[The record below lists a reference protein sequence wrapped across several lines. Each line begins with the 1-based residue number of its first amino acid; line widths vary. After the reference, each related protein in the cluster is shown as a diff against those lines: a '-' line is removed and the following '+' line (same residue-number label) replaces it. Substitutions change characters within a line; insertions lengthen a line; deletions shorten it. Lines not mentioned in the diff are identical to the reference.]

1 MTLKHEEEL
10 IRLQRIVNLRL
21 LFSIRWQNVKV
32 FADNE
37 QVHVYWHNPKC
48 TQWQSHTKSCPVNHL
63 TKYVRSQEQK
73 LMSEFHNRHDR
84 KELKP

>member
-32 FADNE
+32 FADNG
-37 QVHVYWHNPKC
+37 QVHVYWHNPKG
-48 TQWQSHTKSCPVNHL
+48 TQWESHTKSCSVSHL
-63 TKYVRSQEQK
+63 TKYTRSQEQK
-73 LMSEFHNRHDR
+73 LMSEFKNRHDR